1 MGVGFSFGIG
11 PLRFYIPLI
20 RGNRRPGRRKTVWT
34 HGSCTIRHRTE
45 GAANRCKLGCQFV
58 VPPVVKVASFEAKVG
73 AMSSTMSTTRD
84 WSAFDH
90 HDVKAMVRTA
100 AELVV
105 TTQFVTTSLL
115 QRKMRIGI
123 KDATEVVDLLEYLE
137 IIGPKEPF
145 TLRTVLISSAAAQ
158 QIVDLIDQHVD
169 VGRQGQ
175 TPI

>member
-1 MGVGFSFGIG
+1 
-11 PLRFYIPLI
+11 
-20 RGNRRPGRRKTVWT
+20 
-34 HGSCTIRHRTE
+34 
-45 GAANRCKLGCQFV
+45 
-58 VPPVVKVASFEAKVG
+58 
-73 AMSSTMSTTRD
+73 MSTTRD

-90 HDVKAMVRTA
+90 HDVKVMVRTA

-115 QRKMRIGI
+115 QRKMRIGF
-123 KDATEVVDLLEYLE
+123 KDATEVVDVLEYLE

-145 TLRTVLISSAAAQ
+145 TLWTVLISAAAAQ

-169 VGRQGQ
+169 VGRQGP